1 MGIDLKRTLKYR
13 FPEIVK
19 SGIQP
24 WMPHWH
30 QKMSLI
36 VLIKK
41 YGSSVQRIKNMFG
54 MQEFKIEQE
63 MIKEGQKGVVF
74 VNR

>member
-1 MGIDLKRTLKYR
+1 
-13 FPEIVK
+13 
-19 SGIQP
+19 
-24 WMPHWH
+24 
-30 QKMSLI
+30 MSLI

-41 YGSSVQRIKNMFG
+41 YGGSAQRMRNIFG

-63 MIKEGQKGVVF
+63 MIKEGQKGAEF